1 MTEDS
6 HLLYYW
12 VMKISLF
19 GIFSLLT
26 FIFSSYWLVKV
37 IKHFIQTLKSYKFNK
52 NELFR
57 DNREQ
62 QRILY
67 NYETHIIKDIILI
80 ILCLAEIGEAFFF
93 IFNDI
98 LTISSKPWEGP
109 PPPDLLYIGR
119 NSTRYNCSYSE
130 TWNGI
135 SYVAK
140 IKYFYGVLRV
150 FNYSFS
156 SIGYIVFLLLLSF
169 LLLSFLTEYLSRRYF
184 QHRYFESLVRHLI
197 ILAIEISVMLILTN
211 LELITLQ
218 LLIAPFF
225 FLTDWCILVKN
236 SRHLHRVL
244 KSNVRDLDLHFTH
257 RNLYREQRHVL
268 KIYTIFMPIFLAALF
283 FGVLFF
289 LFHNYMSFVIILI
302 ETPCIQG
309 QIGSE
314 NWDYTSTNNVVNLL
328 NKIALFGSLA
338 LLEFHFFLQ
347 GLPLYFISI
356 EILYSACI
364 KRRRMMK
371 QKTRFGYTDFPHLF
385 GRYK

>member
-1 MTEDS
+1 MTNQTYF
-6 HLLYYW
+6 YYLI
-12 VMKISLF
+12 VKLTIVAT
-19 GIFSLLT
+19 FSIVT
-26 FIFSSYWLVKV
+26 FVLGTYRVVKA
-37 IKHFIQTLKSYKFNK
+37 IQHFVRSVKSYRLNKAKF
-52 NELFR
+52 FR

-62 QRILY
+62 QRMLY
-67 NYETHIIKDIILI
+67 NYETHIVKDIILI
-80 ILCLAEIGEAFFF
+80 ILCLAEIGEAFVITMNGIWGLSSENTSKFYPSKKG
-93 IFNDI
+93 
-98 LTISSKPWEGP
+98 LT
-109 PPPDLLYIGR
+109 LF
-119 NSTRYNCSYSE
+119 NCSKTK
-130 TWNGI
+130 TWHDINH
-135 SYVAK
+135 VA
-140 IKYFYGVLRV
+140 INLDFLRIWEV
-150 FNYSFS
+150 FNYSFC
-156 SIGYIVFLLLLSF
+156 SIGYIVFL

-218 LLIAPFF
+218 LLIAPIFI
-225 FLTDWCILVKN
+225 LIDWCILVKN

-347 GLPLYFISI
+347 GLPLYFIPI